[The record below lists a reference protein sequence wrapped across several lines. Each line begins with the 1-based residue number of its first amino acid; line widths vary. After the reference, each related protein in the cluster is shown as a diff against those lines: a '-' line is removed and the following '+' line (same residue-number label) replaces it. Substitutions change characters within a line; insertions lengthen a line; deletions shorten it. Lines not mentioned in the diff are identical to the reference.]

1 MWPKRRKE
9 MYTGYKIPLEARK
22 GKLIKETG
30 KEFGNFLN
38 FPFLPKNIN
47 LERKK

>member
-9 MYTGYKIPLEARK
+9 VCTGYKIPLEARK

-30 KEFGNFLN
+30 KEFGHFLN
-38 FPFLPKNIN
+38 FPFC
-47 LERKK
+47 KKRLT